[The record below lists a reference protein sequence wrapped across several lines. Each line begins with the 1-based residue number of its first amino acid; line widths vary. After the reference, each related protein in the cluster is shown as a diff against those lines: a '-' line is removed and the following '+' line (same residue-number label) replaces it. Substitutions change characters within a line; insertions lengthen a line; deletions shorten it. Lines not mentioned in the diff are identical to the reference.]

1 MSAPDADRRAT
12 GGSHPVQPEPER
24 SELHGADQGHHF
36 VDDLTPEDLAAQ
48 WEAEKPPAAGPIA
61 NVASAI
67 VVIIIGVAG
76 TIGSLGMGLGSP
88 AKPEPGLWP
97 FMISVLLIVLGV
109 ALTLF
114 GRNIL
119 DAEKFSRSSLQ
130 VAAGLVSLIVFTLLI
145 GRIGFEIPALL
156 LNVVWLRFLGR
167 ETWRMTALLS
177 VAITVAFYLLFV
189 SALNVPIPH
198 LF

>member
-1 MSAPDADRRAT
+1 M
-12 GGSHPVQPEPER
+12 
-24 SELHGADQGHHF
+24 
-36 VDDLTPEDLAAQ
+36 
-48 WEAEKPPAAGPIA
+48 
-61 NVASAI
+61 
-67 VVIIIGVAG
+67 
-76 TIGSLGMGLGSP
+76 
-88 AKPEPGLWP
+88 
-97 FMISVLLIVLGV
+97 VLGI
-109 ALTLF
+109 ALALF
-114 GRNIL
+114 GRNVL

-167 ETWRMTALLS
+167 ETWRMTAVLS
-177 VAITVAFYLLFV
+177 VGITVAFYLLFV

>member
-1 MSAPDADRRAT
+1 M
-12 GGSHPVQPEPER
+12 
-24 SELHGADQGHHF
+24 

-48 WEAEKPPAAGPIA
+48 WEQEKPPAAGPLA

-67 VVIIIGVAG
+67 VVVAIGVAG
-76 TIGSLGMGLGSP
+76 TIGSMRLGLGAP
-88 AKPEPGLWP
+88 ADPEPGLWP
-97 FMISVLLIVLGV
+97 FIISVLLIVLGV
-109 ALTLF
+109 ALALF

-119 DAEKFSRSSLQ
+119 DAERFSRSSLQ

-156 LNVVWLRFLGR
+156 LNVIWLRFLGR

-177 VAITVAFYLLFV
+177 VGITVAFYLLFV
-189 SALNVPIPH
+189 LALNVPIPH

>member
-1 MSAPDADRRAT
+1 VTSSPDADRRAT
-12 GGSHPVQPEPER
+12 GGSHALRGE
-24 SELHGADQGHHF
+24 SEHQAPDHGHHL

-48 WEAEKPPAAGPIA
+48 WEQEKPPAAGPGA
-61 NVASAI
+61 NVASAL
-67 VVIIIGVAG
+67 VVTAIGVAG
-76 TIGSLGMGLGSP
+76 TLGSLGMGLGSP
-88 AKPEPGLWP
+88 ADPEPGLWP
-97 FMISVLLIVLGV
+97 FLISVLLMVLGI
-109 ALTLF
+109 ALALF
-114 GRNIL
+114 GRNVL

-156 LNVVWLRFLGR
+156 LCVVWLRFLGR

-177 VAITVAFYLLFV
+177 VGITAAFYLLFV
-189 SALNVPIPH
+189 FALNVPIPH

>member
-1 MSAPDADRRAT
+1 MSPSDADRRAT
-12 GGSHPVQPEPER
+12 GGSHPVHPEHLDTVHR
-24 SELHGADQGHHF
+24 SEL

-48 WEAEKPPAAGPIA
+48 WAEEKPPAAGPGA
-61 NVASAI
+61 NIASAVVVTALGI
-67 VVIIIGVAG
+67 VG
-76 TIGSLGMGLGSP
+76 TVGSLRLGLGSP
-88 AKPEPGLWP
+88 ADPEPGLWP
-97 FMISVLLIVLGV
+97 FLISVLLVVLGL
-109 ALTLF
+109 ALALF
-114 GRNIL
+114 GRNLL

-130 VAAGLVSLIVFTLLI
+130 VAAGLASLVVFTLLI

-167 ETWRMTALLS
+167 ETWRMTIVLS

-189 SALNVPIPH
+189 LALNVPIPH